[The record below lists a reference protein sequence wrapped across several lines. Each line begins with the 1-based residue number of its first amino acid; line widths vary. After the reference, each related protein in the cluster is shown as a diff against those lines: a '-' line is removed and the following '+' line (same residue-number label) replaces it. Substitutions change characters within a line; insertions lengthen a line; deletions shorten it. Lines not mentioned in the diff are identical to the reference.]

1 MSKYF
6 IGLAHFAI
14 RSIYFHFINFQ
25 FITVRFQIPLL
36 RPKPSTSHIGHRES
50 RIQNRGSFEEGSVR
64 FGSRASRVEYQWTDR
79 SSGNG
84 HGPGQKGNQMMRDRA
99 GRLRSLAALP
109 SSSSSS
115 TSSSTSTDLPLS
127 IWHIL
132 CCDNRSESVTSEPL
146 VAFQPHDR
154 ESIDLSWKIPE
165 YR

>member
-1 MSKYF
+1 MRSVPSIFTSLIFNLSQSDFRYRF
-6 IGLAHFAI
+6 FVPSRAH
-14 RSIYFHFINFQ
+14 RTLN
-25 FITVRFQIPLL
+25 P
-36 RPKPSTSHIGHRES
+36 ES
-50 RIQNRGSFEEGSVR
+50 RIQNRGFFEEGSVR

-115 TSSSTSTDLPLS
+115 STSTDLTLS

-146 VAFQPHDR
+146 VAFQPRDR